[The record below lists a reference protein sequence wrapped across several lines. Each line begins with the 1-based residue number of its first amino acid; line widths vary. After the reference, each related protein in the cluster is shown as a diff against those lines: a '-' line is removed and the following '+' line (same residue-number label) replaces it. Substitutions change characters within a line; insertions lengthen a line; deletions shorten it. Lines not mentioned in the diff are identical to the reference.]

1 LVERG
6 RRAPVATF
14 YSPELASAGGEIALG
29 EAAAHHAGV
38 RRLAEGDFVRI
49 TNGRG
54 TVGFA
59 SVTRLTKRE
68 FVAVVETVHSAD
80 ALPLLELLVPVA
92 DRDRMLW
99 LAEKATELAVSIWQP
114 VVFARS
120 RSVSPRGEG
129 DAFAAKLRARM
140 IAALEQSGGAWLPEV
155 RRETALDAALARVTA
170 SHRYVLDPAGGRL
183 DASGVGEGVAIVL
196 GPEGGLEP
204 TEREHLRA
212 SGWSPVALAPT
223 TLRFETAGI
232 AAVAIL
238 RAATTT
244 VHEEE

>member
-1 LVERG
+1 VERG
-6 RRAPVATF
+6 HRAPVATF
-14 YSPELASAGGEIALG
+14 YAPELPPQGDEVQLG

-38 RRLAEGDFVRI
+38 RRLAEGDLVRL
-49 TNGRG
+49 TNGCG
-54 TVGFA
+54 KVGSA

-68 FVAVVETVHSAD
+68 FVATVETVDGAE

-99 LAEKATELAVSIWQP
+99 LAEKATELGVSIWQP
-114 VVFARS
+114 VLFARS

-129 DAFAAKLRARM
+129 DAFAAKVRTRM
-140 IAALEQSGGAWLPEV
+140 IAALEQSGGAWLPQV
-155 RRETALDAALARVTA
+155 RREIGLDAATARVTA
-170 SHRYVLDPAGGRL
+170 PRRYVLDPAGERL
-183 DASGVGEGVAIVL
+183 DSSGAGDGVAVVL

-204 TEREHLRA
+204 AEREHLRA
-212 SGWSPVALAPT
+212 GGWSPVILAPT

-244 VHEEE
+244 VHGED